1 MQPLDWIVLCLTLT
15 GVVWYGVR
23 KGRTSRDLDGYFR
36 SNQNLSW
43 GLVLLGIMGTQ
54 ASAITFLSAPG
65 QGYTDGM
72 RFVQYYFGIPIAMIV
87 ISAVFVPRF
96 RKWNVIT
103 AYEYLEHRF
112 DGKTRSLTSFLFFL
126 QRGLS
131 TGISIFAPSLILS
144 SLLGWNIYWTNLF
157 MGGLLIIY
165 TLSGGAKAVAYTQ
178 QLQFAIILLSMF
190 LAGFLLVRL
199 MPEQVGFMDALDISG
214 KLGKLNV
221 ITDGMKGDAFDW
233 SDNYNIWSGVIGGF
247 FLALSYFGTDQ
258 SQVGRFLTGKSIRES
273 RLGLLM
279 NGLVKIPMQFL
290 ILLVGAL
297 LFSFY
302 AFERAPLIFNQVQQ
316 DRIERS
322 AYRDSFQLAQ
332 IQYDSLLVRKRTVA
346 EQYVAAG
353 GQSSDTASIYI
364 PQLQDLQAGT
374 DGVRKKVKRWLNEK
388 VPGGD
393 GNDTNYI
400 FIRFVTDHLPAG
412 LVGLLIAMIFLASWG
427 SIAAAINSLAACTM
441 VDVHQRFASKP
452 AEGEKAYQLSRFY
465 TLGWGIFCIVV
476 AMFTYNLGNSLIE
489 AVNILGSLFYG
500 VILGVFV
507 IAMFMPGIRS
517 ASAVFWAMIVGE
529 FIVLGVFFYGYF
541 WPESFKLGFLWLNP
555 VGVIAVVLLAFL
567 FDRKRGQEKTP
578 SVDGVQ

>member
-1 MQPLDWIVLCLTLT
+1 
-15 GVVWYGVR
+15 
-23 KGRTSRDLDGYFR
+23 
-36 SNQNLSW
+36 
-43 GLVLLGIMGTQ
+43 
-54 ASAITFLSAPG
+54 
-65 QGYTDGM
+65 
-72 RFVQYYFGIPIAMIV
+72 
-87 ISAVFVPRF
+87 
-96 RKWNVIT
+96 
-103 AYEYLEHRF
+103 
-112 DGKTRSLTSFLFFL
+112 
-126 QRGLS
+126 
-131 TGISIFAPSLILS
+131 
-144 SLLGWNIYWTNLF
+144 
-157 MGGLLIIY
+157 
-165 TLSGGAKAVAYTQ
+165 
-178 QLQFAIILLSMF
+178 
-190 LAGFLLVRL
+190 
-199 MPEQVGFMDALDISG
+199 
-214 KLGKLNV
+214 
-221 ITDGMKGDAFDW
+221 
-233 SDNYNIWSGVIGGF
+233 
-247 FLALSYFGTDQ
+247 
-258 SQVGRFLTGKSIRES
+258 
-273 RLGLLM
+273 
-279 NGLVKIPMQFL
+279 
-290 ILLVGAL
+290 
-297 LFSFY
+297 
-302 AFERAPLIFNQVQQ
+302 
-316 DRIERS
+316 
-322 AYRDSFQLAQ
+322 
-332 IQYDSLLVRKRTVA
+332 VA

>member
-1 MQPLDWIVLCLTLT
+1 MQVLDGI
-15 GVVWYGVR
+15 R
-23 KGRTSRDLDGYFR
+23 QSQASKDLDGYFR
-36 SNQNLSW
+36 SNQNLPW

-65 QGYTDGM
+65 QGFTDGM
-72 RFVQYYFGIPIAMIV
+72 RFVQYYFGIPLAMIV

-96 RKWNVIT
+96 RQWNVIT

-112 DGKTRSLTSFLFFL
+112 DGRTRTLTALLFFL

-131 TGISIFAPSLILS
+131 TGISIFAPALILS

-165 TLSGGAKAVAYTQ
+165 TLSGGARAVAYTQ

-199 MPEQVGFMDALDISG
+199 MPAHVGFMDALDISG
-214 KLGKLNV
+214 KMGKLNV
-221 ITDGMKGDAFDW
+221 ITDGLKQGRFDW

-258 SQVGRFLTGKSIRES
+258 SQVGRFLTGRSVRES

-279 NGLVKIPMQFL
+279 NGLVKVPMQFG

-302 AFERAPLIFNQVQQ
+302 SFEKAPLLYNQVQQ
-316 DRIERS
+316 DRIEHS
-322 AYRDSFQLAQ
+322 AYQDSFRMAQ
-332 IQYDSLLVRKRTVA
+332 RRYDRLQSEKRFLVD
-346 EQYVAAG
+346 QYVSAG
-353 GQSSDTASIYI
+353 GQSNDSARMLI
-364 PQLQDLQAGT
+364 PQMQQLQKEA
-374 DGVRKKVKRWLNEK
+374 DGVRKQVRAWLNEK

-400 FIRFVTDHLPAG
+400 FIRFVLDHMPAG
-412 LVGLLIAMIFLASWG
+412 LVGLIIAMIFLASWG
-427 SIAAAINSLAACTM
+427 SIAAAINSLAACSM
-441 VDVHQRFASKP
+441 VDLHQRFSKSSLSDDR
-452 AEGEKAYQLSRFY
+452 AYRFSKRY
-465 TLGWGIFCIVV
+465 TLLWGIFSIMV
-476 AMFTYNLGNSLIE
+476 AMFTYNIGNSLIE

-500 VILGVFV
+500 VILGVFL
-507 IAMFMPGIRS
+507 IAMFLPSIRS
-517 ASAVFWAMIVGE
+517 AKAVFWALVSGE
-529 FIVLGVFFYGYF
+529 VLVLAIFLYGYW

-555 VGVIAVVLLAFL
+555 VGAIAVVLFAFV
-567 FDRKRGQEKTP
+567 FQIMYGKEKTP
-578 SVDGVQ
+578 SIDGV